1 MKSFEIYQEWLEH
14 DGKVIKIDGIKH
26 RLKVTTLNAIYPR
39 SARLISVQAEVI
51 NKKSSYYLD
60 TKARMGDHW
69 TTDVLDSDIELA
81 ADILSQARAVHPVT
95 TEETK

>member
-1 MKSFEIYQEWLEH
+1 M
-14 DGKVIKIDGIKH
+14 
-26 RLKVTTLNAIYPR
+26 
-39 SARLISVQAEVI
+39 QAEVI

>member
-39 SARLISVQAEVI
+39 PAKLISVQAEVV
-51 NKKSSYYLD
+51 NKKSRYYQD

-69 TTDVLDSDIELA
+69 STDVLDSDIELV
-81 ADILSQARAVHPVT
+81 ADILSQARAVA
-95 TEETK
+95 TK